1 MIKTNQINHH
11 MENKLQELTDKL
23 YKEGLAKGK
32 EEGEAIIA
40 KAEAKATMIIE
51 DAQKK
56 AKEIIRKAEKDAA
69 DYKVKVEGDVKMAA
83 IQSVQATKT
92 DIENLMVK
100 GMIGGK
106 AESALS
112 SLDFVKEVIK
122 AVASNFN
129 SQESV
134 DLELVLPESLK
145 AELEP
150 FVSGELAGILSS
162 KVNASYSGKVK
173 GGFTIGPK
181 DGSYFIDLTSDAFEN
196 LIGEFMR
203 PVTRKMLFGE

>member
-1 MIKTNQINHH
+1 

-23 YKEGLAKGK
+23 YKEGLSKGK

-51 DAQKK
+51 EAQKK
-56 AKEIIRKAEKDAA
+56 AKEIVRKAENDAR
-69 DYKVKVEGDVKMAA
+69 DFRVKVEGDVKMAA
-83 IQSVQATKT
+83 TQSVQATKT
-92 DIENLMVK
+92 DIENLMLK
-100 GMIGGK
+100 GIIGGK
-106 AESALS
+106 SASVLS
-112 SLDFVKEVIK
+112 SVDFVKEIIT
-122 AVASNFN
+122 AVAERFN

-150 FVSGELAGILSS
+150 FVSGELASILSS
-162 KVNASYSGKVK
+162 KITATYSGRVK

-181 DGSYFIDLTSDAFEN
+181 DGSYFIDLTAEAFEN
-196 LIGEFMR
+196 LIGEYMR